1 MFSIAG
7 VIQSSTGKRA
17 TTILE
22 WQHVR
27 REQEARYEEDAWEQ
41 PIAAFLSLKEHVT
54 ILQVATDVLDML
66 TGKVNR
72 ADQNR
77 IAAALQRLGWERKG
91 KVHGV
96 TLAALF
102 CWWIGSQATIP

>member
-1 MFSIAG
+1 M
-7 VIQSSTGKRA
+7 
-17 TTILE
+17 
-22 WQHVR
+22 
-27 REQEARYEEDAWEQ
+27 EDAWEQ
-41 PIAAFLSLKEHVT
+41 PIAAYLANTQRVT
-54 ILQVATDVLDML
+54 ILRVATDALYME

-96 TLAALF
+96 TQWEQQVAR
-102 CWWIGSQATIP
+102 